1 MPTFTIDEHAPILVE
16 FKSTAGVVR
25 TALSP
30 QDLTALSE
38 KAITN
43 AMNTIHAMARR
54 VNDTIMQIKLV
65 ERPSKV
71 EVDFGLVLTA
81 EAGALVASASTAASF
96 NVKLTWERLLP
107 PPTMPEM
114 D

>member
-16 FKSTAGVVR
+16 FKPAAGVVR
-25 TALSP
+25 TALTP

-38 KAITN
+38 KAIAN
-43 AMNTIHAMARR
+43 AMNTIHGMARR
-54 VNDTIMQIKLV
+54 VNDTISAIRLS

-81 EAGALVASASTAASF
+81 EAGALIASASTAASF
-96 NVKLTWERLLP
+96 NVKLTWERQAP
-107 PPTMPEM
+107 PASKPEM